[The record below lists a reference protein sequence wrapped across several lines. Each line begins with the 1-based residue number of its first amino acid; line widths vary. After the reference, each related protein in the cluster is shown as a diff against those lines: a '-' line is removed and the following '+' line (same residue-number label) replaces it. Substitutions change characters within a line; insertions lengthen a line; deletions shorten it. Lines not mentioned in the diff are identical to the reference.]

1 MSIGRNI
8 RTTVLAALVVSA
20 AAAFAALAGSGF
32 EGVWAVKD
40 SDGKPFDI
48 TLSADGKAT
57 ATRSKDMTGTW
68 TEEGGAAVIKWDTGW
83 TTKIMKQGD
92 GYKKEAF
99 KEDGSPA
106 NTSDAEKK

>member
-1 MSIGRNI
+1 MSLGRTI
-8 RTTVLAALVVSA
+8 RTTVLAAFVVSA
-20 AAAFAALAGSGF
+20 ATAFAALAGSDF

-40 SDGKPFDI
+40 TDGKPFDI

-57 ATRSKDMTGTW
+57 ATLEEDMTGTW
-68 TEEGGAAVIKWDTGW
+68 TEADGAAVIKWDTGW

-99 KEDGSPA
+99 KADGTSA
-106 NTSDAEKK
+106 NTSDAQKK